1 MLFFTRF
8 YPRFFSSALLFIR
21 AISHPRDF
29 SSAHFIRAS
38 FIRASSFAHL
48 HPRIFIRELLPP
60 ANLAPA
66 APPTGGSGKIAA
78 MPGGC

>member
-48 HPRIFIRELLPP
+48 HPRTFASGESRSSGPPNRRVRENSCN
-60 ANLAPA
+60 ARRMLA
-66 APPTGGSGKIAA
+66 S
-78 MPGGC
+78 